1 MHLAVIGQGYVG
13 LSISVGAFKV
23 GHQVIGVDL
32 SERVVDLLKLG
43 NSHIEGIDAR
53 DIREGLA
60 SGRFEPTTDYSAIG
74 NCDAVII
81 AVPTPINENETPD
94 ISLLEDASMRV
105 GQNLKKPTLV
115 INESTSFPGTLR
127 NVIKPIVDRESG
139 FTNLYAI
146 SPERVDPGNERFGV
160 RNTPRLVG
168 GIDEASLKAAVELYR
183 TFCDEVVPVS
193 SPEVAEAAKL
203 LENTFRYVNIGF
215 IDEFAKIMNA
225 MNIPVEEV
233 IKAASTKPYG
243 FMPFYP
249 NIGIGGHCIPVDPH
263 YLQQEAVKVGLPS
276 KFINLTSEVNSEMPK
291 HLISAV
297 SRKLGGLSGRK
308 CLLIGV
314 TYKPNIA
321 DTRETPA
328 SDVVRE
334 LRGQGVVVN
343 WHDPLVEKWN
353 GEESAPVDVRYDFG
367 IVLAAHDALNLKG
380 WRGAPIFSVRS
391 DARHPEWISLIDLGS
406 EV

>member
-1 MHLAVIGQGYVG
+1 MRIAIIGQGYVG
-13 LSISVGAFKV
+13 LSISVGAFRF

-32 SERVVDLLKLG
+32 SERVIELLKRG
-43 NSHIEGIDAR
+43 GSHIEGIDAS
-53 DIREGLA
+53 DIQEGLA
-60 SGRFEPTTDYSAIG
+60 SGKFEPTTDYTAISD
-74 NCDAVII
+74 CDAVII
-81 AVPTPINENETPD
+81 AVPTPIDENEKPD
-94 ISLLEDASMRV
+94 ISLLEDASKRV
-105 GQNLKKPTLV
+105 GQNIKRPTLV

-127 NVIKPIVDRESG
+127 KVIKPIVDRESG
-139 FTNLYAI
+139 LKNLYAI
-146 SPERVDPGNERFGV
+146 SPERVDPGNERFEV

-168 GIDEASLKAAVELYR
+168 GIDEASLQAAVDLYR

-233 IKAASTKPYG
+233 IQAASTKPYG

-263 YLQQEAVKVGLPS
+263 YLQQEGVKVGLPS
-276 KFINLTSEVNSEMPK
+276 KFIHLTSEVNSEMPR

-297 SRKLGGLSGRK
+297 SRKLGGLSGKK

-328 SDVVRE
+328 SNVVRE
-334 LRGQGVVVN
+334 LRGMGVVVK

-353 GEESAPVDVRYDFG
+353 GQESAPVDGQYDFG
-367 IVLAAHDALNLKG
+367 IVLASHDTLDLKG
-380 WRGAPIFSVRS
+380 WKGAPIFSVRS
-391 DARHPEWISLIDLGS
+391 DNRHPEWISLIDLSS

>member
-1 MHLAVIGQGYVG
+1 
-13 LSISVGAFKV
+13 
-23 GHQVIGVDL
+23 
-32 SERVVDLLKLG
+32 
-43 NSHIEGIDAR
+43 
-53 DIREGLA
+53 
-60 SGRFEPTTDYSAIG
+60 
-74 NCDAVII
+74 
-81 AVPTPINENETPD
+81 
-94 ISLLEDASMRV
+94 
-105 GQNLKKPTLV
+105 
-115 INESTSFPGTLR
+115 
-127 NVIKPIVDRESG
+127 
-139 FTNLYAI
+139 
-146 SPERVDPGNERFGV
+146 
-160 RNTPRLVG
+160 VG
-168 GIDEASLKAAVELYR
+168 GIDKTSLKAAVDLYR

-276 KFINLTSEVNSEMPK
+276 KFIDLTSEINADMPG

-297 SRKLGGLSGRK
+297 GRKLGGLSGKK

-328 SDVVRE
+328 SEVVRE
-334 LRGQGVVVN
+334 LTGQGVDVK

-353 GEESAPVDVRYDFG
+353 GEESAPVDGQYDFG
-367 IVLAAHDALNLKG
+367 IVLAAHEALDLKG
-380 WRGAPIFSVRS
+380 WKGAPIFSVRS
-391 DARHPEWISLIDLGS
+391 DNRDPEWISLIDLGS

>member
-1 MHLAVIGQGYVG
+1 MEVAIIGQGYVG
-13 LSISVGAFKV
+13 LTVSMGAFTAGFRVIGIDNSSKVVESISAR
-23 GHQVIGVDL
+23 I
-32 SERVVDLLKLG
+32 
-43 NSHIEGIDAR
+43 SHIEGISNKQIETA
-53 DIREGLA
+53 IS
-60 SGRFEPTTDYSAIG
+60 SGRFFVSSDFSVVENAD
-74 NCDAVII
+74 VVVL
-81 AVPTPINENETPD
+81 AVPTPLTQLGEPD
-94 ISLLEDASMRV
+94 LSILGTACESVAPY
-105 GQNLKKPTLV
+105 LKSSVLV
-115 INESTSFPGTLR
+115 VNESTSNVGTLR
-127 NVIKPIVDRESG
+127 EFIAPKIRAINPNVMDFAV
-139 FTNLYAI
+139 
-146 SPERVDPGNERFGV
+146 SPERVDPGNEKFSLA
-160 RNTPRLVG
+160 NTPRLVG
-168 GIDEASLKAAVELYR
+168 GISKEVTERTAAFYA

-263 YLQQEAVKVGLPS
+263 YLQQEALKVGLPS
-276 KFINLTSEVNSEMPK
+276 KFINLTSKVNAEMPG

-297 SRKLGGLSGRK
+297 NRKLGGLSGKK

-328 SDVVRE
+328 SEVVRE
-334 LRGQGVVVN
+334 LTGQGVDVK

-353 GEESAPVDVRYDFG
+353 GEESSPVDGQYDFG
-367 IVLAAHDALNLKG
+367 IVLAAHDALNLKK
-380 WRGAPIFSVRS
+380 WKAAPIFSVRS
-391 DARHPEWISLIDLGS
+391 DKRHPEWISLIDLGS

>member
-1 MHLAVIGQGYVG
+1 MRLAIIGQGYVG
-13 LSISVGAFKV
+13 LSISLGAFKA

-32 SERVVDLLKLG
+32 SERVVELLKCG
-43 NSHIEGIDAR
+43 GSHIEGIDAS
-53 DIREGLA
+53 DIQEGLA
-60 SGRFEPTTDYSAIG
+60 SSRFEPTSDYSAISD
-74 NCDAVII
+74 CHAVII
-81 AVPTPINENETPD
+81 AVPTPIDENEKPD
-94 ISLLEDASMRV
+94 IRLLEDASKRV

-127 NVIKPIVDRESG
+127 NVIKPIVDSESG
-139 FTNLYAI
+139 FKNLYAI

-168 GIDEASLKAAVELYR
+168 GIDEASLKAAVDLYR

-225 MNIPVEEV
+225 MSIPVEEV

-249 NIGIGGHCIPVDPH
+249 NLGIGGHCIPVDPH
-263 YLQQEAVKVGLPS
+263 YLQQEALKVGLPS
-276 KFINLTSEVNSEMPK
+276 KFINLTSEINADMPG

-297 SRKLGGLSGRK
+297 NRKLGGLSGKK

-328 SDVVRE
+328 SEVVRE
-334 LRGQGVVVN
+334 LTGQGVDVK

-353 GEESAPVDVRYDFG
+353 GEESSPVDGQYDFG
-367 IVLAAHDALNLKG
+367 IVLAAHNALDLKG
-380 WRGAPIFSVRS
+380 WKDAPIFSVRS
-391 DARHPEWISLIDLGS
+391 DNRHPEWISLIDLGS

>member
-1 MHLAVIGQGYVG
+1 MRLAIIGQGYVG
-13 LSISVGAFKV
+13 LSISLGAFKA

-32 SERVVDLLKLG
+32 SERVVELLKCG
-43 NSHIEGIDAR
+43 GSHIEGIDAS
-53 DIREGLA
+53 DIQEGLA
-60 SGRFEPTTDYSAIG
+60 SSRFEPTSDYSAISD
-74 NCDAVII
+74 CHAVII
-81 AVPTPINENETPD
+81 AVPTPIDENEKPD
-94 ISLLEDASMRV
+94 IRLLEDASKRV

-127 NVIKPIVDRESG
+127 NVIKPIVDSESG
-139 FTNLYAI
+139 FKNLYAI

-168 GIDEASLKAAVELYR
+168 GIDEASLKAAVDLYR

-225 MNIPVEEV
+225 MSIPVEEV

-249 NIGIGGHCIPVDPH
+249 NLGIGGHCIPVDPH

-276 KFINLTSEVNSEMPK
+276 KFIDLTSEVNAEMPA

-297 SRKLGGLSGRK
+297 NRKLGGLSGKK

-334 LRGQGVVVN
+334 LRSMGVDVK

-353 GEESAPVDVRYDFG
+353 GEESSPVDGRYDFG
-367 IVLAAHDALNLKG
+367 IVLAAHTALDLKG
-380 WRGAPIFSVRS
+380 WKGAPVFSVRS
-391 DARHPEWISLIDLGS
+391 DKRHSEWISLIDLGS

>member
-1 MHLAVIGQGYVG
+1 LEVAIIGQGYVG
-13 LSISVGAFKV
+13 LTVSMGAFTAGFRVIGIDNSSKVVESISAR
-23 GHQVIGVDL
+23 I
-32 SERVVDLLKLG
+32 
-43 NSHIEGIDAR
+43 SHIEGISNKQIETA
-53 DIREGLA
+53 IS
-60 SGRFEPTTDYSAIG
+60 SGRFFVSSDFSVVENAD
-74 NCDAVII
+74 VVVL
-81 AVPTPINENETPD
+81 AVPTPLTQLGEPD
-94 ISLLEDASMRV
+94 LSILGTACESVAPY
-105 GQNLKKPTLV
+105 LKSSVLV
-115 INESTSFPGTLR
+115 VNESTSNVGTLR
-127 NVIKPIVDRESG
+127 EFIAPKIRAINPNVMDFAV
-139 FTNLYAI
+139 
-146 SPERVDPGNERFGV
+146 SPERVDPGNEKFSLA
-160 RNTPRLVG
+160 NTPRLVG
-168 GIDEASLKAAVELYR
+168 GISKEVTERTAAFYA

-263 YLQQEAVKVGLPS
+263 YLQQEALKVGLPS
-276 KFINLTSEVNSEMPK
+276 KFINLTSKVNAEMPG

-297 SRKLGGLSGRK
+297 NRKLGGLSGKK

-328 SDVVRE
+328 SEVVRE
-334 LRGQGVVVN
+334 LTGQGVDVK

-353 GEESAPVDVRYDFG
+353 GEESSPVDGQYDFG
-367 IVLAAHDALNLKG
+367 IVLAAHDALNLKK
-380 WRGAPIFSVRS
+380 WKAAPIFSVRS
-391 DARHPEWISLIDLGS
+391 DKRHPEWISLIDLGS